1 MLRRPATTITLAAED
16 LAIFEKQYASGQ
28 IYADHHERNNFNS
41 DNNDWSQRQDT
52 ATPGSAR
59 GDGQMVGSAGAVEG
73 LRGQL
78 ETGGE
83 ERRVKSRAERIQGTA
98 AAGAGSSG
106 VGNASGSG
114 RGAGGAGSTQQ
125 QR

>member
-1 MLRRPATTITLAAED
+1 MA
-16 LAIFEKQYASGQ
+16 
-28 IYADHHERNNFNS
+28 
-41 DNNDWSQRQDT
+41 
-52 ATPGSAR
+52 
-59 GDGQMVGSAGAVEG
+59 GSAGGVEG

-78 ETGGE
+78 EAGGE

-106 VGNASGSG
+106 VGNASGGG